1 MQSIEYRIRE
11 IEVETK
17 QPMFVGKYT
26 QHITVYCVG
35 VLRCHLPSLLLD
47 PQACLDLFQ
56 GYVYC
61 SFTIGRCFHFLSQLK
76 YFVAIVA

>member
-1 MQSIEYRIRE
+1 MIVKLFLYFFTAQLITRMQSIDYRIRE

-26 QHITVYCVG
+26 QHITGYTVG

-47 PQACLDLFQ
+47 PQACLSLFQ
-56 GYVYC
+56 G
-61 SFTIGRCFHFLSQLK
+61 
-76 YFVAIVA
+76 